1 MYTLAARLVYLR
13 TATQSKIVLKIQDVL
28 ISCEDILYNNNYK
41 LRTAES
47 SVLCRK
53 VEPAV

>member
-28 ISCEDILYNNNYK
+28 KSCEDILYNNNYK

-47 SVLCRK
+47 SVLC
-53 VEPAV
+53 